1 MVSGRHIIITFTMVT
16 VLAIGILAYGQNR
29 KEIDCERWRED
40 ITVALR
46 DAVGLAAYS
55 SKVAESTFAHVT
67 QVNERRPQGCPIP

>member
-40 ITVALR
+40 ITVSLR
-46 DAVGLAAYS
+46 DAVGLTAYS
-55 SKVAESTFAHVT
+55 SQIAELTFTRVA
-67 QVNERRPQGCPIP
+67 QVNERRPEGCPIP